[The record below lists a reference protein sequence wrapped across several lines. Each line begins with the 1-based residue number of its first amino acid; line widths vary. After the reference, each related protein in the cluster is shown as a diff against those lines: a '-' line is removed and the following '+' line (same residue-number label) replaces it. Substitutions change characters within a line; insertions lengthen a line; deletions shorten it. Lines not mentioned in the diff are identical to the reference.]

1 MFNWLFARHMGGK
14 FLLRIEDTDRERS
27 TQEAVGAIFSGLEW
41 LGLSWDGEAV
51 FQFARA
57 PRHREVVNELL
68 KSGSAYYCYCSQEEL
83 AAMKDQ
89 AKTAGLAPR
98 YNGYWRDRDP
108 ELAPAGVKPVVRLKA
123 PTAGKTVL
131 NDLVQGTVV
140 IDNAQLDDMILLRS
154 DGTPT
159 YMLSVVVDDHDMDV
173 THVIRGD
180 DHLTN
185 TFRQIQ
191 IYQAMSWQAPEFGH
205 IPLIHGPDGAKMS
218 KRHGALGVNAYKA
231 MGMLPQAMCNY
242 LLRLG
247 WAHGDDEIIPTEQ
260 AVQWFNIEG
269 IGKSPARFD
278 INKLLNLNAH
288 YLRQT
293 ANDRLADKI
302 AEFLPKDI
310 YSKLKA
316 ADYRHRVTSGMNG
329 LKRRAKTLIE
339 LAEGAKFYLLD
350 APLSMDSELKSLL
363 NKAESQEILQK
374 LVKLLEPFSE
384 WNENSLHNMVKEFSE
399 SLGVGLG
406 HLAKLVRAAL
416 TGSNISPSIFEIM
429 QAFGKQETL
438 NRLKMKY

>member
-1 MFNWLFARHMGGK
+1 MGGK

-27 TQEAVGAIFSGLEW
+27 TREAVDAIFSGLKW
-41 LGLSWDGEAV
+41 LGLNWDGEAV

-57 PRHREVVNELL
+57 PKHREVVDELL
-68 KSGSAYYCYCSQEEL
+68 KSGNAYYCYCSQEEL
-83 AAMKDQ
+83 AAMRDQ
-89 AKTAGLAPR
+89 AKAAGLAPK

-108 ELAPAGVKPVVRLKA
+108 KLAPVDIKPVVRLKA
-123 PTAGKTVL
+123 PAVGKTVL
-131 NDLVQGTVV
+131 NDLVQGTV
-140 IDNAQLDDMILLRS
+140 ITDNNQLDDMILLRS

-159 YMLSVVVDDHDMDV
+159 YMLSVVVDDHDMGV

-191 IYQAMSWQAPEFGH
+191 IYQAMSWQTPEFGH

-218 KRHGALGVNAYKA
+218 KRHGALGVDAYKA

-278 INKLLNLNAH
+278 MNKLLSLNAH

-293 ANDRLADKI
+293 ANDQLADEI
-302 AEFLPKDI
+302 SEFLPKDV
-310 YSKLKA
+310 SEKLKEA
-316 ADYRHRVTSGMNG
+316 GYRQRAVSGMDG
-329 LKRRAKTLIE
+329 LKQRAKTLLE

-350 APLSMDSELKSLL
+350 APLPMDSELKSLL
-363 NKAESQEILQK
+363 NKAESQEILGK
-374 LVKLLEPFSE
+374 LIKLLESFGE
-384 WNENSLHNMVKEFSE
+384 WNESSLHSMVKEFSE
-399 SLGVGLG
+399 GLEVGLG
-406 HLAKLVRAAL
+406 HVAKLVRAAL

-429 QAFGKQETL
+429 QVFGKQETL
-438 NRLKMKY
+438 SRLRTKY

>member
-1 MFNWLFARHMGGK
+1 MGGK
-14 FLLRIEDTDRERS
+14 FLLRIEDTDRERF
-27 TQEAVGAIFSGLEW
+27 TQEAVDAIFSGLEW
-41 LGLSWDGEAV
+41 LGLNWDGEAV
-51 FQFARA
+51 FQFVRA
-57 PRHREVVNELL
+57 PRHREVVDEML
-68 KSGSAYYCYCSQEEL
+68 KSGNAYYCYCSQEEL

-89 AKTAGLAPR
+89 AKAAGLAPR

-108 ELAPAGVKPVVRLKA
+108 KLAPAGVKPVVRLKA
-123 PTAGKTVL
+123 PIAGKTVL

-140 IDNAQLDDMILLRS
+140 TDNAQLDDMILLRS

-218 KRHGALGVNAYKA
+218 KRHGALGVDAYKA
-231 MGMLPQAMCNY
+231 VGMLPQAMCNY

-247 WAHGDDEIIPTEQ
+247 WAHGDDEIIPVER
-260 AVQWFNIEG
+260 AVKWFNIEG

-278 INKLLNLNAH
+278 INKLLSLNAH

-293 ANDRLADKI
+293 ANDQLADKI
-302 AEFLPKDI
+302 AEFLPQDV
-310 YSKLKA
+310 SGKLQET
-316 ADYRHRVTSGMNG
+316 DYRRRITSGMDG
-329 LKRRAKTLIE
+329 LKQRAKTLIE

-350 APLSMDSELKSLL
+350 APLPMDSELKSLL
-363 NKAESQEILQK
+363 NKAENQEILQK
-374 LVKLLEPFSE
+374 LVELLEPFGE
-384 WNENSLHNMVKEFSE
+384 WNESSLHNMVKEFSE
-399 SLGVGLG
+399 GLGIGLG
-406 HLAKLVRAAL
+406 HVAKLVRAAL

-438 NRLKMKY
+438 NRLKTKY